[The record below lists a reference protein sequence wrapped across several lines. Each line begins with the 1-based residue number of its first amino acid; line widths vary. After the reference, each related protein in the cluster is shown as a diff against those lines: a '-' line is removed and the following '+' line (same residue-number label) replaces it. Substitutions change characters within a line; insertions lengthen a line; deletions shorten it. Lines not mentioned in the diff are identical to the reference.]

1 MKRRTFFT
9 IILCTQSCF
18 ARFNH
23 PNCYFLTPIS
33 FNQEITTDNK
43 LCYARTSQFNS
54 QDYKEQ
60 ASYPIYNGTWV
71 TLHNIVYINI
81 YYNLKTNWTEFGPF
95 MKLIEDVHLD
105 YPTGKVVCMI
115 FILFIWKE
123 YAKDVHF

>member
-9 IILCTQSCF
+9 IILCTQICF

-71 TLHNIVYINI
+71 TLHNSIYKYILQLENQLDGVWTI
-81 YYNLKTNWTEFGPF
+81 YEVDRGRTLRLSNR
-95 MKLIEDVHLD
+95 
-105 YPTGKVVCMI
+105 
-115 FILFIWKE
+115 
-123 YAKDVHF
+123 